1 MATEDLKST
10 AITNRDAS
18 PRALTSSYL
27 SEGVVRES
35 YGKVTTTSSVTTG
48 STYRM
53 CQVPS
58 SARVSEILLSTA
70 AMGGSSAADLGVYQT
85 TANGG
90 AVVDADF
97 FAAGATLVNALTNSQ
112 ISMTQTV
119 NTITKQGQR
128 LWEALGLS
136 ADPQIDYDI
145 TFTTTATIT
154 TGGLLGVKVR
164 YVL

>member
-18 PRALTSSYL
+18 PRVTTNSYL
-27 SEGVVRES
+27 AEGLLRES

-48 STYRM
+48 STYRIA
-53 CQVPS
+53 QVPS
-58 SARVSEILLSTA
+58 SARVSEMLLSCA
-70 AMGGSSAADLGVYQT
+70 AMGGSSAADLGIYQT

-97 FAAGATLVNALTNSQ
+97 FAAALTLVNALTNSQ

-128 LWEALGLS
+128 LWEALGLT
-136 ADPQIDYDI
+136 ADPQIDYDV

-154 TGGLLGVKVR
+154 TGGLLSLKVR